1 MNDEPLLVF
10 AALALLLGLLV
21 SPRAEVQQ
29 AADRRRPVGIDLYQI
44 EVAFLSDGQ
53 GLGDGQYA
61 QVLAPV
67 PDYPNLSCPDPLV
80 YTKIAKYTS
89 VPAKRTLYPLTVG

>member
-1 MNDEPLLVF
+1 VLP
-10 AALALLLGLLV
+10 ALALLLGLLV

-29 AADRRRPVGIDLYQI
+29 AANRRRPVGIDLYEI

-53 GLGDGQYA
+53 GLGDGENA

-67 PDYPNLSCPDPLV
+67 SDYPNLFCPDPLV
-80 YTKIAKYTS
+80 YTKFAKYTG
-89 VPAKRTLYPLTVG
+89 VLAR

>member
-1 MNDEPLLVF
+1 VHHEALLVL
-10 AALALLLGLLV
+10 AAFALLFGLLI

-44 EVAFLSDGQ
+44 EVTFLGSGQ
-53 GLGDGQYA
+53 GLGDGEHA

-67 PDYPNLSCPDPLV
+67 PDYPNFFCPDPLV
-80 YTKIAKYTS
+80 YTKLAKYTG
-89 VPAKRTLYPLTVG
+89 VLAK

>member
-1 MNDEPLLVF
+1 VLPPLS
-10 AALALLLGLLV
+10 LLLGLLIP
-21 SPRAEVQQ
+21 PRAEVQQ

-67 PDYPNLSCPDPLV
+67 PDYPNLFCPDPLV
-80 YTKIAKYTS
+80 YTKIAKYTG
-89 VPAKRTLYPLTVG
+89 VLAK

>member
-1 MNDEPLLVF
+1 MNDEPLLVL
-10 AALALLLGLLV
+10 AALALLLGLLIP
-21 SPRAEVQQ
+21 PRTEVQQ
-29 AADRRRPVGIDLYQI
+29 AADRRRSVGIDLYEV

-80 YTKIAKYTS
+80 YTKIAKYTIIL
-89 VPAKRTLYPLTVG
+89 AK

>member
-1 MNDEPLLVF
+1 ML
-10 AALALLLGLLV
+10 AALTLLLGLLV

-29 AADRRRPVGIDLYQI
+29 AADRRRPVRIDLYQI

-53 GLGDGQYA
+53 GLGDGQHA
-61 QVLAPV
+61 QVLATV

-80 YTKIAKYTS
+80 YTKVAKYTV
-89 VPAKRTLYPLTVG
+89 VPAKELSMPLTVG

>member
-1 MNDEPLLVF
+1 VL
-10 AALALLLGLLV
+10 AALTLLFGLLV
-21 SPRAEVQQ
+21 SPSAKIQQ
-29 AADRRRPVGIDLYQI
+29 SANRRRPVGIDLYEI
-44 EVAFLSDGQ
+44 EVTFLGYGQ
-53 GLGDGQYA
+53 GLGDREHP

-89 VPAKRTLYPLTVG
+89 IPAK